1 MNTTFRQRLQ
11 KGELLCGI
19 FATLGIPECGEI
31 LAASGFDWICIDT
44 EHAPLSPIHVQRIIQ
59 GTAGRCASLVRI
71 ASATEVAVKQAL
83 DTGANGIIVPLVNS
97 PEDVRRVV
105 NWARY
110 APEGSRGVGL
120 ARAHGYGQNFTQY
133 MQRANRETVV
143 VVQAEQR
150 EAVERIQ
157 EIADVPG
164 LDAVFVGPYD
174 LSASLGHPGE
184 VGHPEVT
191 GAIKRIFAACRD
203 AGKATGVFGINAS
216 AVRPFIEQG
225 FTLVAAGVD
234 VMVLGTAVADL
245 CTEMKRSS

>member
-1 MNTTFRQRLQ
+1 MHTTFRQRLQ

-19 FATLGIPECGEI
+19 FVTLGIPECGEI

-44 EHAPLSPIHVQRIIQ
+44 EHAPLSPIHVQRILQ
-59 GTAGRCASLVRI
+59 GTAGRCTSLVRI
-71 ASATEVAVKQAL
+71 ASASEVAVKQAL
-83 DTGANGIIVPLVNS
+83 DTGASGIIVPLVNS
-97 PEDVRRVV
+97 PEDARRVV

-120 ARAHGYGQNFTQY
+120 ARAHGYGKNFTKY
-133 MQRANRETVV
+133 MQRANLETVV

-150 EAVERIQ
+150 EAVERIK

-164 LDAVFVGPYD
+164 LDAVFIGPYD
-174 LSASLGHPGE
+174 LSASLGYPGE
-184 VGHPEVT
+184 VDHPEVT
-191 GAIKRIFAACRD
+191 RAIKRIFAACRD

-216 AVRPFIEQG
+216 AVRPFIQQG

-234 VMVLGTAVADL
+234 AMVMGTAAANL
-245 CTEMKRSS
+245 CAEMKQ